1 MDVQPV
7 EPSTLSLINDD
18 EWILRNTVFPC
29 VPDME
34 VAMHR
39 RQRQN
44 VTWNAWNRIIWMFP
58 DLVSCKL
65 TALQPAGGLQEIC

>member
-7 EPSTLSLINDD
+7 EPSILSLINDD
-18 EWILRNTVFPC
+18 EW